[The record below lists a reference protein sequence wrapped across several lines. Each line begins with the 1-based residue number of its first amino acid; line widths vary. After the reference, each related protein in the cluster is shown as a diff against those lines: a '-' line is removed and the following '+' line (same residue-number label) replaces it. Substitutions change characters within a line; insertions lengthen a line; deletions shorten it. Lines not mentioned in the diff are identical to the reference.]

1 MSILSNAVDR
11 LTNFFRFDH
20 KVTLRF
26 TVDRYNAYYVVPLIE
41 KLIADGED
49 GDTYRSALDEWNRA
63 ERPPLALYDGEA
75 SFCRIDGPY
84 QWAGNHVFPL
94 GGLVLC
100 SGVTAHLDPYQA
112 SNLHFQMRAAI
123 ERAIRVWVA
132 DNSLRE
138 CPMTPV
144 AFDREAADRKA
155 KKMIAAR
162 GDIFDHDRM
171 VASLCR
177 EGEDHV

>member
-1 MSILSNAVDR
+1 MSILSKAVDR
-11 LTNFFRFDH
+11 LANFFRFDH
-20 KVTLRF
+20 KVILRF
-26 TVDRYNAYYVVPLIE
+26 AVDRYNAPYVVPLIE

-49 GDTYRSALDEWNRA
+49 GDTYRSALAAWNRA
-63 ERPPLALYDGEA
+63 ERPPIALYDGET

-94 GGLVLC
+94 GGLVLS

-112 SNLHFQMRAAI
+112 SDLHFQMRAAI
-123 ERAIRVWVA
+123 ERAIQAWVA
-132 DNSLRE
+132 DNGLRE

-155 KKMIAAR
+155 KTMIAAR
-162 GDIFDHDRM
+162 GDIFDQDRM
-171 VASLCR
+171 VAAAR
-177 EGEDHV
+177 KEGSDHV